1 MRASIGQWLSLSGFR
16 PESFPG
22 AEEALR
28 RIGPDFPGIV
38 ISDIRMPGMDGMTLL
53 KRLVA
58 MDAGLPVV
66 LITGHG
72 DVPMAVEA
80 MRLGAFDFL
89 EKPFDPDHLTDAGAQ
104 GAEGAGAGAG
114 KPGACATNWPMAAR
128 FCAALSASRPKWW
141 RCARVSW
148 ITGRPMGMC

>member
-1 MRASIGQWLSLSGFR
+1 MTDTDTPRGLSRIVVIDDEADMRASIGQWLSLSGFR
-16 PESFPG
+16 PESYPG

-89 EKPFDPDHLTDAGAQ
+89 EKPFDPDRLTTLVRKAL
-104 GAEGAGAGAG
+104 
-114 KPGACATNWPMAAR
+114 KAR
-128 FCAALSASRPKWW
+128 ALALESRAL
-141 RCARVSW
+141 RHELADGGTLLRSSLS
-148 ITGRPMGMC
+148 